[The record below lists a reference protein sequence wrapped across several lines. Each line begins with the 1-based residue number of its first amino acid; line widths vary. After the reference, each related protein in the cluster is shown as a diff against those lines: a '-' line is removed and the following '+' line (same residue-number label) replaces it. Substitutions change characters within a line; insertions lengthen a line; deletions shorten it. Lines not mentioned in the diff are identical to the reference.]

1 MKEILTVVAALL
13 VLAARAGIPLV
24 LLFAM
29 GYASERLR
37 RSQEDGGHENHLRS
51 SLWAFDA
58 SKKQGGFPRQ
68 R

>member
-29 GYASERLR
+29 GYSSERLR
-37 RSQEDGGHENHLRS
+37 RSQEDGGM
-51 SLWAFDA
+51 
-58 SKKQGGFPRQ
+58 KTT
-68 R
+68 